1 MMSMLKAVIT
11 DADFNGGEPKLCT
24 DIARYGARGILLN
37 DENKAGMI
45 LMSANGLY
53 KLPGGGIELGER
65 ESDAFV
71 REVLEETGYNCKI
84 IAPLGT
90 VEEHKG
96 RTNFCQYSY
105 AFIGRTEGEC
115 QKPQQP
121 AGEKQPSFSMN
132 WMSLQD
138 ASSLM
143 EKSLDM
149 CGEYK
154 MKFMLKR
161 EKIIIDYAIEMIEK
175 GEISIDK

>member
-11 DADFNGGEPKLCT
+11 DADFNGGEPRLCT

-96 RTNFCQYSY
+96 KTNFCQYSY
-105 AFIGRTEGEC
+105 AFIGRVIGEE
-115 QKPQQP
+115 Q
-121 AGEKQPSFSMN
+121 AETEKQPNFSMN

-143 EKSLDM
+143 EKSLEM

-175 GEISIDK
+175 GEISIDE